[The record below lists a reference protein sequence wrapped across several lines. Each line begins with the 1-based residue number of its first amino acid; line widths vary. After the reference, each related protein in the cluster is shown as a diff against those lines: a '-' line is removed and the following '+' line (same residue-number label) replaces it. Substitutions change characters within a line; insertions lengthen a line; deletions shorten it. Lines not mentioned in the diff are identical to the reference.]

1 MSSFRPANGT
11 MVRLVADCVDH
22 CANRKARMRGD
33 APTPG
38 KRMVGQMI
46 PICLPPVPP
55 DHHWRCDT
63 PWVWQVQPEFLRRL
77 GVDPDDADRIFV
89 CVHAIEGD

>member
-55 DHHWRCDT
+55 DHHWRCAT

>member
-1 MSSFRPANGT
+1 
-11 MVRLVADCVDH
+11 
-22 CANRKARMRGD
+22 
-33 APTPG
+33 
-38 KRMVGQMI
+38 MVGQMI